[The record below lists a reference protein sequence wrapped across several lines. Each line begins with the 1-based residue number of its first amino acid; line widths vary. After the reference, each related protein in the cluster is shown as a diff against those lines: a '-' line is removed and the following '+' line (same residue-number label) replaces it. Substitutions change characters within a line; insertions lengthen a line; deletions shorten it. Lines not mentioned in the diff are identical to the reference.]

1 MSYLL
6 DTNVVSEWTKPR
18 PDPGVVAWLDT
29 VDEDRVLLRV
39 VTLAE
44 LRREIARLQPGA
56 RRTRLDEW
64 LRHDLPLRFE
74 SRILPIDAA
83 VGDAWGEIMA
93 SRDVLGRPM
102 TAMDAMIAATARV
115 HDLALITRNE
125 ADFSPTLEM
134 IVNPRLRA

>member
-29 VDEDRVLLRV
+29 VDEDRVLLGV

-44 LRREIARLQPGA
+44 LRRGIARLQPGV

-83 VGDAWGEIMA
+83 VADAWGEIMA
-93 SRDVLGRPM
+93 SRDALGRPM
-102 TAMDAMIAATARV
+102 TAMDAMIAATAMV
-115 HDLALITRNE
+115 HDLMLVTRNE
-125 ADFSPTLEM
+125 ADFRPTLEL
-134 IVNPRLRA
+134 IVNPWLS